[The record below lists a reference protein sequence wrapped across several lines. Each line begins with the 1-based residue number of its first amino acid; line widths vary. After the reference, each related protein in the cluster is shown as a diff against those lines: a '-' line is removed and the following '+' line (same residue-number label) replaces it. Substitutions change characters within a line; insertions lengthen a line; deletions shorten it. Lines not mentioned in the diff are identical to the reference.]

1 MALNAFRFFRT
12 MSCLLRSGHFFIYMS
27 AIFLFS
33 FMVDENVAAQ
43 GNLLITPRRIV
54 FEGGKKAYDLNLANI
69 GKDTATYSISLVQIR
84 MKEDGSFETITT
96 PDPEQNFA
104 DRNLRYFPRTVTLAP
119 NETQVVKVQLIKT
132 SELTPGEYRSH
143 FYFRAVQKAKPLG
156 EEELGKDTTTI
167 SIKLTPI
174 FGITIPAIIR
184 VGESTA
190 SVSISDMAFE
200 MRNDTIPELKLT
212 FNRSGNMSV
221 YGDLSVDHVAADG
234 KVTNVGKTNG
244 IAVYTPNAIR
254 KFRLNLS
261 TKAGIDFHSGKLVVT
276 FSAPSDVKPQKFA
289 EAELILSK

>member
-1 MALNAFRFFRT
+1 
-12 MSCLLRSGHFFIYMS
+12 MSCLLRSGHFLIYMS

-33 FMVDENVAAQ
+33 FMVDENIAAQ
-43 GNLLITPRRIV
+43 GNLLVTPKRVV
-54 FEGGKKAYDLNLANI
+54 FEGNRKSFDLNLANI

-96 PDPEQNFA
+96 PDPDQKFA

-119 NETQVVKVQLIKT
+119 NEAQVVKVQLIKT
-132 SELTPGEYRSH
+132 SELAPGEYRSH
-143 FYFRAVQKAKPLG
+143 FYFRAIPKEKPLG
-156 EEELGKDTTTI
+156 EGELNRDTTTI
-167 SIKLTPI
+167 SIKLIPI

-190 SVSISDMAFE
+190 AVSISDVALE
-200 MRNDTIPELKLT
+200 MRNDTIPELKLI

-234 KVTNVGKTNG
+234 KVTNVGKANG

-261 TKAGIDFHSGKLVVT
+261 TKAGIDFHSGRLVAT
-276 FSAPSDVKPQKFA
+276 FSAPSDVKPQKYA
-289 EAELILSK
+289 EAELILSN

>member
-1 MALNAFRFFRT
+1 
-12 MSCLLRSGHFFIYMS
+12 MSCLLRSGHFLIYMS

-33 FMVDENVAAQ
+33 FMVDENIAAQ
-43 GNLLITPRRIV
+43 GNLLVTPKRVV
-54 FEGGKKAYDLNLANI
+54 FEGNRKSFDLNLANI

-96 PDPEQNFA
+96 PDPDQKFA

-119 NETQVVKVQLIKT
+119 NEAQVVKVQLIKT
-132 SELTPGEYRSH
+132 SELAPGEYRSH
-143 FYFRAVQKAKPLG
+143 FYFRAIPKEKPLG
-156 EEELGKDTTTI
+156 EGELNRDTTTI
-167 SIKLTPI
+167 SIKLIPI

-190 SVSISDMAFE
+190 AVSLSDVDLE

-221 YGDLSVDHVAADG
+221 YGDLSVDYVAADG
-234 KVTNVGKTNG
+234 IVTNVGKANG

-261 TKAGIDFHSGKLVVT
+261 TKAGIDFHSGRLVAT
-276 FSAPSDVKPQKFA
+276 FSAPSDVKPQKYA
-289 EAELILSK
+289 EAELILSN